1 MDPLNGTNG
10 CSNGAIGDESEWIIW
25 NSNGDN
31 DSNGDNGYNGDNGT
45 DNGDFGANGGDNGK
59 NGTTF
64 SEWLPVPADKD
75 QFINEIKEGKKF
87 QIITDKKIDE
97 SNDIAWTLEGATWFT
112 FTTNALNAHNCEGI
126 GQFFT
131 DEDRAT
137 KGFFL
142 RAGDLTFLKTNTQLQ
157 IWFDNVLEVTWIYE
171 DKNETH
177 PCAMRN
183 TMTGLRF
190 RTFKKSDKVSIYYS
204 YEIVCTGLDPAW
216 NNIRTETTFPVE
228 TGTELTV
235 TCEDEFLQRGSY
247 TVTCTDDTTFNSDTT
262 PACLD
267 IVSLLNVEC

>member
-1 MDPLNGTNG
+1 MDPLEPLD
-10 CSNGAIGDESEWIIW
+10 GDTFFTIATQSEWIIW

-59 NGTTF
+59 NGTNGDNVTLAPYLGTTF

-157 IWFDNVLEVTWIYE
+157 IWFDNVLEVT
-171 DKNETH
+171 
-177 PCAMRN
+177 
-183 TMTGLRF
+183 
-190 RTFKKSDKVSIYYS
+190 
-204 YEIVCTGLDPAW
+204 
-216 NNIRTETTFPVE
+216 
-228 TGTELTV
+228 
-235 TCEDEFLQRGSY
+235 
-247 TVTCTDDTTFNSDTT
+247 
-262 PACLD
+262 
-267 IVSLLNVEC
+267 